1 MFREAQRCRLTF
13 AATSI
18 CKHYEKIVVLLL
30 QRLELCLKRTELVC
44 LGLSSG
50 AASGK
55 SQLSHAKR
63 AENISDGWRSIQSTR
78 RIRLV
83 LLEYTNGFDDS
94 TRRRCEQ

>member
-1 MFREAQRCRLTF
+1 MIREAQRCRLTF

-63 AENISDGWRSIQSTR
+63 TEKSDGWRSIHSTR